1 MSLIP
6 WSRKSLTP
14 FQSNMENWME
24 ELFGGNGPEL
34 SRLPRALRGGFAPP
48 VNVAETDQALIAT
61 VELPGM
67 DEEDIR
73 VQVLGGQ
80 LIVSGERK
88 WEQEKK
94 DKEFHRVESQYGSFH
109 RSITL
114 PPGLVSDAEAIE
126 ATFKKGVLEVR
137 VPKAEPKA
145 ATKVKVKTK

>member
-14 FQSNMENWME
+14 FQSNLDNWIE
-24 ELFGGNGPEL
+24 EFFGGDGPQL
-34 SRLPRALRGGFAPP
+34 SRLPQALRAGFAPP
-48 VNVAETDQALIAT
+48 VNVAETDDSLIAT

-67 DEEDIR
+67 DEKDIQ

-88 WEQEKK
+88 WEEEKK
-94 DKEFHRVESQYGSFH
+94 NKEFHRVESQYGSFH
-109 RSITL
+109 RSVAL

-126 ATFKKGVLEVR
+126 ATFRKGVLEVR
-137 VPKAEPKA
+137 IPKAEPKP
-145 ATKVKVKTK
+145 ATKVKVRAK